1 MKEER
6 MSPHAEPL
14 DIQSLKDLM
23 AHRGWGAPLA
33 ARGVWRTGF
42 PALDALLPGGGL
54 PKGGLT
60 ELVGGPGVGKSQLAA
75 LLLAALIRRGVRAA
89 YVSARGAWY
98 APQLQALGVDARRL
112 LQVCPPEADRV
123 SWAAEQIARS
133 GAFPLIV
140 LDAMHPGGGPAL
152 DAAHFRRL
160 AGACRAA
167 GAAVVLLE
175 EPDPLWGRI
184 PRSTSARLE
193 LSPAPPP
200 DGGPGSPCHH
210 DPVSPDLSREPATP
224 RRSRHRSRPS
234 AHPHP
239 VLPVVPSV
247 DPHAASAEML
257 PPCRMLNIS
266 VHHGRGVAPGRA
278 ASIEL
283 PMAASG

>member
-1 MKEER
+1 MA
-6 MSPHAEPL
+6 SHAKPL
-14 DIQSLKDLM
+14 DTQALKDLM

-60 ELVGGPGVGKSQLAA
+60 ELVGGPGAGKSQLAA

-98 APQLQALGVDARRL
+98 APRLQALGLDGRRL
-112 LQVCPPEADRV
+112 LQVCPPESERV
-123 SWAAEQIARS
+123 SWAAEQIALC

-140 LDAMHPGGGPAL
+140 LDAMHPDGGPAL
-152 DAAHFRRL
+152 DAVHFRRL
-160 AGACRAA
+160 ARACRAA

-193 LSPAPPP
+193 LTSEPLRPH
-200 DGGPGSPCHH
+200 PCHH

-224 RRSRHRSRPS
+224 RRLPSGSRPS

-239 VLPVVPSV
+239 VLPVAPSV
-247 DPHAASAEML
+247 DPHAVRAEML
-257 PPCRMLNIS
+257 PPCRMLRIS

-283 PMAASG
+283 PLAASG